1 MAKLDFEKVVY
12 PIDVD
17 NKVYIENLLSSSYE
31 HLKIE
36 TLCKTVD
43 NRECKILTITNIEN
57 FAKVAETA
65 DILSSISDSKK
76 KSKSRKDDT
85 TDEFDTDDIIK
96 DEEEDNDY
104 YEDDVRVI
112 FIMGRQSASDS
123 LSSFIIQG
131 LIDFL
136 TSSHSIAE
144 ALRKRLIFKIIPIM
158 NPDGVFYGNSR
169 TNAIGQDLNRLWN
182 NTNKY
187 TSPSIH
193 KAKKLIVS
201 LDKVGLLDMVI
212 DIHAHASLL
221 GLFITGNSYSDVYR
235 FERHIVFP
243 KFLAKNC
250 VEMNLENNKYN
261 EDPLMEGTARRYL
274 TSVLSSEVNV
284 YSLEASVYGYAS
296 PEIDDGE
303 KRIYTFNNEQY
314 SRIGQNVCRAL
325 WDYYKIIGFIPM
337 DGFDGSSSHGKI
349 NLYSFNLLR
358 MREIDLQRQQ
368 AFLTEEQEQENY
380 FPSEYS
386 SPGSNESISPRL
398 KISITPI
405 EHFFDDHQVRRS
417 SCPKASS
424 ITTYRISPRKIH
436 IPLYSKNIPPAPLN
450 KRPPSSDKIKR
461 RPSDFTLTFNPSIRS
476 NTLESNLSTASKDII
491 PIGEDLLQEEHP
503 KDLRYKR
510 KITLRPPSHIDTG
523 S

>member
-1 MAKLDFEKVVY
+1 
-12 PIDVD
+12 
-17 NKVYIENLLSSSYE
+17 
-31 HLKIE
+31 
-36 TLCKTVD
+36 
-43 NRECKILTITNIEN
+43 
-57 FAKVAETA
+57 
-65 DILSSISDSKK
+65 
-76 KSKSRKDDT
+76 
-85 TDEFDTDDIIK
+85 
-96 DEEEDNDY
+96 
-104 YEDDVRVI
+104 
-112 FIMGRQSASDS
+112 MGRQSASDS

-296 PEIDDGE
+296 PEIDTDDGE

-349 NLYSFNLLR
+349 NLNSFNLLR

-398 KISITPI
+398 YELKPLKKDKEHNIDEFKNKKISITPI

-424 ITTYRISPRKIH
+424 ITTYRIPPRKIH
-436 IPLYSKNIPPAPLN
+436 IPLYSKKFILFKYMCPATPNLMLLSIPPAPLN